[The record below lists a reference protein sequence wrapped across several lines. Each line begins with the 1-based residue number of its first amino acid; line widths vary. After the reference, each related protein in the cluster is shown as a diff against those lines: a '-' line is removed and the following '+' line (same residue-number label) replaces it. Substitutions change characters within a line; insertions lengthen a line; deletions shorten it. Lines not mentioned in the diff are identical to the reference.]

1 MNQQQFMMPPPP
13 PPLPQATQL
22 SSLSTSSTSIH
33 AVNLPQTSSF
43 VSNNINGSNINPRQV
58 AAGVISKINVSPP
71 EVAASNKSNISRGG
85 AEVERQ
91 QQPIYGGNNGTT
103 HKTSRGTV
111 RFSHLLYKAR
121 RTRFQDLTSHRV
133 AYDRLDKT
141 LDFDTKKSA

>member
-1 MNQQQFMMPPPP
+1 MSKPGSKMNQHQQLMRPP

-43 VSNNINGSNINPRQV
+43 VSNNINGSNINPPRQV

-85 AEVERQ
+85 AEVE
-91 QQPIYGGNNGTT
+91 QPIYGGNNGTAT
-103 HKTSRGTV
+103 HKISRGPFFTQ
-111 RFSHLLYKAR
+111 A
-121 RTRFQDLTSHRV
+121 
-133 AYDRLDKT
+133 
-141 LDFDTKKSA
+141 KKQEEPCFG

>member
-1 MNQQQFMMPPPP
+1 MNQHQQLMRPPP

-43 VSNNINGSNINPRQV
+43 VSNNINGSNINPPRQV
-58 AAGVISKINVSPP
+58 AEGVISKINVSPP

-91 QQPIYGGNNGTT
+91 RQPIYGGNNGTT
-103 HKTSRGTV
+103 HTNRPQGV
-111 RFSHLLYKAR
+111 RFSHKLK
-121 RTRFQDLTSHRV
+121 S
-133 AYDRLDKT
+133 
-141 LDFDTKKSA
+141 KKNPVSGRYVRHHLVSENCNVKGFSRNF